1 MFNINCI
8 SIINTLKLRL
18 NLLFPFSVSG
28 NIILQGHM
36 GSSSALDHAK
46 LASSV
51 HSIKCWVKRRFL
63 YYSDRT
69 LI

>member
-1 MFNINCI
+1 MFNIDCI
-8 SIINTLKLRL
+8 STIDTLKLRL
-18 NLLFPFSVSG
+18 NRLFPFSVSG

-36 GSSSALDHAK
+36 GSSSALDRAK

-51 HSIKCWVKRRFL
+51 HSIKCWAKRRFL
-63 YYSDRT
+63 YSDRT